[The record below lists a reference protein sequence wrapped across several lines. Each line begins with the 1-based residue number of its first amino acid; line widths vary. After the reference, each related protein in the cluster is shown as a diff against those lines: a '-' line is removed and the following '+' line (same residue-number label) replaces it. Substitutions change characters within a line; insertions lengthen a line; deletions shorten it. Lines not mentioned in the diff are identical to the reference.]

1 MIYSISAAR
10 RKITEMFSFRT
21 GRTARYFQTAFRFF
35 VKTAKTSLYK
45 EKFWRYTLLIL
56 PEHLFI
62 CRPSGQRNEEPMA
75 SITKFGEKIKLRR
88 EELGISQ
95 EQLGNLCGVSRRTIV
110 SYETMGKF
118 PRASTLSRLSRALGV
133 TARYLSRDDLDDP
146 QAGMEEEPF
155 VQAAQEAFG
164 RRAADEMAEL
174 LSRSQA
180 LFAGGSL
187 SEDQKDLFFEAVS
200 RAYFMNKQH
209 AREKFGRSGRPAD
222 AADPEPDTS
231 PSNKS

>member
-1 MIYSISAAR
+1 
-10 RKITEMFSFRT
+10 
-21 GRTARYFQTAFRFF
+21 
-35 VKTAKTSLYK
+35 
-45 EKFWRYTLLIL
+45 
-56 PEHLFI
+56 
-62 CRPSGQRNEEPMA
+62 MA

-118 PRASTLSRLSRALGV
+118 PRAST
-133 TARYLSRDDLDDP
+133 RDDLDDP

-222 AADPEPDTS
+222 AADPEPDIS